1 MKRAVGAI
9 LAGAC
14 LVGGCKSQQQADA
27 IHSQNLV
34 VNNSGATTPP
44 ARENTSTSVNTPGD
58 PQTPQSDGRI
68 IARVNGDPITLHDL
82 INPLLASRGLPLLL
96 NIAQLDMA
104 RQDAREAHVS
114 VTAEDIKNEQELTL
128 ERLFK
133 DRDQKEQDK
142 LADAEARNDTER
154 ANAIRAQ
161 LHDDRMRFL
170 DQYLE
175 TKQVSRVEYD
185 LVIELNAYLRKSAE
199 INGKGKITD
208 EMVEKQFGLEYGE
221 TVKCRVIQ
229 CNNMQEIQTAQQR
242 LKTGED
248 FAQVATAMSRNA
260 RTAPLG
266 GEMPPFSL
274 QTQGI
279 PQEFRQLAFS
289 LQPGQVSDPL
299 VLGENYY
306 LIKLEQ
312 KFAPKAVKF
321 ADVKEILRKNM
332 YDALTEKIMTD
343 LRENLG
349 TQVMQKLTIT
359 EPLLSKQFEDL
370 KAKQE
375 GAIKER
381 QKMNEQWR
389 KEREAAAA
397 AAASQPAGPPAPAT
411 MPAPAPAPVPAPAN
425 APAAP
430 ATRPGAL

>member
-1 MKRAVGAI
+1 LSVTNAA
-9 LAGAC
+9 AP
-14 LVGGCKSQQQADA
+14 
-27 IHSQNLV
+27 
-34 VNNSGATTPP
+34 TPP
-44 ARENTSTSVNTPGD
+44 VRESTPTVVNTPAVQ
-58 PQTPQSDGRI
+58 QTPQTDTRV

-82 INPLLASRGLPLLL
+82 IDPLLASRGLALLL

-104 RQDAREAHVS
+104 KQDARDAHVTVS
-114 VTAEDIKNEQELTL
+114 AEDIKKEQDLTL

-133 DRDQKEQDK
+133 DRDQKEQER
-142 LADAEARNDTER
+142 LADAENKKDTER
-154 ANAIRAQ
+154 ANQIRAQ
-161 LHDDRMRFL
+161 IHEDREKFL

-175 TKQVSRVEYD
+175 TQHVNRVEYD

-221 TVKCRVIQ
+221 TAKCRVIQ
-229 CNNMQEIQTAQQR
+229 CNNMREIQDAQQR
-242 LKTGED
+242 LRSGED
-248 FAQVATAMSRNA
+248 FAEVAKAVSRNA

-299 VLGENYY
+299 VLGDNYY

-332 YDALTEKIMTD
+332 YDALTDKIMTD

-349 TQVMQKLTIT
+349 QQVMQRLTIT
-359 EPLLSKQFEDL
+359 EPLLARQFEDL

-397 AAASQPAGPPAPAT
+397 AAATQPVSPAGPPAPTT
-411 MPAPAPAPVPAPAN
+411 MPAPAPAT

-430 ATRPGAL
+430 ATGPGAL

>member
-1 MKRAVGAI
+1 VFPLKRAVGVIVALAC
-9 LAGAC
+9 LAG
-14 LVGGCKSQQQADA
+14 GCNSQPPADSVQ
-27 IHSQNLV
+27 SQNLFTTS
-34 VNNSGATTPP
+34 NAPTPP
-44 ARENTSTSVNTPGD
+44 ARDNTSTAVSTPSA
-58 PQTPQSDGRI
+58 PQTPQTDTRV
-68 IARVNGDPITLHDL
+68 IARVNGEPITLHDL
-82 INPLLASRGLPLLL
+82 IDPLLASRGLPLLL
-96 NIAQLDMA
+96 NIAQLNMA
-104 RQDAREAHVS
+104 RQDARDAHVT
-114 VTAEDIKNEQELTL
+114 VTPEDVKKEQELTL

-142 LADAEARNDTER
+142 LADAEAKHDTEKVTQL
-154 ANAIRAQ
+154 RAQ
-161 LHDDRMRFL
+161 IHEDREKFL
-170 DQYLE
+170 DQYLD
-175 TKQVSRVEYD
+175 TQHVSRVEYD

-208 EMVEKQFGLEYGE
+208 EMVERQFGLEYGE
-221 TVKCRVIQ
+221 TAKCRVIQ
-229 CNNMQEIQTAQQR
+229 CNNMREIQEAQQR
-242 LKTGED
+242 LRAGED
-248 FAQVATAMSRNA
+248 FAQVAKSMSRNA

-289 LQPGQVSDPL
+289 LQPGQISDPL
-299 VLGENYY
+299 VLGDNYY

-349 TQVMQKLTIT
+349 QQVMQKLTIT
-359 EPLLSKQFEDL
+359 EPLLSRQFEDL

-389 KEREAAAA
+389 KEREAAATQNA
-397 AAASQPAGPPAPAT
+397 APAGPPAPAT
-411 MPAPAPAPVPAPAN
+411 QPAPTTPQN